1 MSTLFQDRSAA
12 ADARPGAPL
21 NDTRYLCAAAYLD
34 SDFQDRVLRET
45 LEDPHRAVVPSF
57 GFDLDAVVRHCLRAR
72 RLKLIRDV
80 LLALLLVVGLVR
92 ATGPTICWIVLGVL
106 IGALTSQLRHGQKV
120 RGKTIGLAALL
131 AGAALIII
139 GYLGAPALTAAAADG
154 SLGAAVG
161 VLVKTALTS
170 WASWLGLTSVVVELV
185 YQVTVHRVVGRIA
198 LGDEQL
204 PGVVDSG
211 VRQRLA
217 YLARAQWG
225 NVIVHGGYRPFL
237 GAGSLVGAW
246 SIALE
251 LRAAGDRATRVD
263 VDPVAAHRAIA
274 AGLRGTHAEDLPVG
288 ARISDLVM
296 EPVVIARGPRRTGD
310 VLVPTDTDV
319 IAPRSTLDAEL
330 LDDIIRHPQAGLRV
344 YQQVT
349 VKTAVHAGTGSTSVW
364 TDADTEQEVST
375 SAFVYLAVE
384 GGMLYVECVCTL
396 LPPIRREYRMAVD
409 DQAAAG
415 ADSTWPAVTATI
427 AGLPTATGL
436 SPLAAVSGIAF
447 VARLSRGLNDAGLA
461 PADARAYNYGARTSI
476 RELAAASNLDTYL
489 QHLDAEKYTKLI
501 EMRISTALLGFL
513 RGQGVDTSEFE
524 NRVNVVHNHG
534 VMISGGQVS
543 GAVAVGAGSHA
554 SVRPST

>member
-1 MSTLFQDRSAA
+1 MM
-12 ADARPGAPL
+12 
-21 NDTRYLCAAAYLD
+21 
-34 SDFQDRVLRET
+34 
-45 LEDPHRAVVPSF
+45 
-57 GFDLDAVVRHCLRAR
+57 
-72 RLKLIRDV
+72 
-80 LLALLLVVGLVR
+80 
-92 ATGPTICWIVLGVL
+92 
-106 IGALTSQLRHGQKV
+106 
-120 RGKTIGLAALL
+120 
-131 AGAALIII
+131 I
-139 GYLGAPALTAAAADG
+139 GYLGAPALTAAAHG
-154 SLGAAVG
+154 SLGAAVD

-170 WASWLGLTSVVVELV
+170 WATWLGLTSVVVELV

-198 LGDEQL
+198 FGDEPL
-204 PGVVDSG
+204 PGVVDG
-211 VRQRLA
+211 EVRQRLA

-237 GAGSLVGAW
+237 GAGSVVGAW

-251 LRAAGDRATRVD
+251 LRTANDRAARVD
-263 VDPVAAHRAIA
+263 IDPVAAHQAIA
-274 AGLRGTHAEDLPVG
+274 AGLCGTHAEELPVG

-296 EPVVIARGPRRTGD
+296 EPVVIARGPRRAGD
-310 VLVPTDTDV
+310 VLLSVDTDV
-319 IAPRSTLDAEL
+319 VAPRSTLDSDL

-349 VKTAVHAGTGSTSVW
+349 VKTAVHAESGSTSAW

-375 SAFVYLAVE
+375 SAFVHLAVE

-415 ADSTWPAVTATI
+415 ADSTWPAVTATVT
-427 AGLPTATGL
+427 GLPTATGL
-436 SPLAAVSGIAF
+436 SPLAAASGIAF
-447 VARLSRGLNDAGLA
+447 VARLSRGLSDAGVA
-461 PADARAYNYGARTSI
+461 PADVRAYNYGARTSI
-476 RELAAASNLDTYL
+476 RELAAAANLDTYL

-513 RGQGVDTSEFE
+513 RSQGVDTGEFE

-543 GAVAVGAGSHA
+543 GAVAVGTDSRA
-554 SVRPST
+554 SVQPST